1 MSLEPALRGKTIAL
15 IGLMGAGKS
24 SIGRRLAHSLDL
36 PFRDADEEVERAA
49 GRSVSDI
56 FAELGEPAFRAG
68 ERRVIARLL
77 TEPPH
82 VLATGGGAFMDPQT
96 RELIAR
102 HAVSVWLKAD
112 VEVLARRVARKSDR
126 PLLRSGDPAQ
136 ILRDLAAQALAVR
149 RSGKDAKWLELDS
162 VLDHLAAEPAADHR
176 HVLAHVPDG
185 LLDRAGVRGF
195 DFLALPG
202 L

>member
-1 MSLEPALRGKTIAL
+1 MSLEPALRGRTIAL

-24 SIGRRLAHSLDL
+24 SIGRRLAQTLDL

-96 RELIAR
+96 RALIAQN
-102 HAVSVWLKAD
+102 ALSIWLKAD
-112 VEVLARRVARKSDR
+112 VEVLIRRVGRKSDR
-126 PLLRSGDPAQ
+126 PLLRAGDPAQ
-136 ILRDLAAQALAVR
+136 VLRDLAEVRYPVYALADITV
-149 RSGKDAKWLELDS
+149 DS
-162 VLDHLAAEPAADHR
+162 VDTAHSSTVHAILQAMRQRLAEQQ
-176 HVLAHVPDG
+176 VSS
-185 LLDRAGVRGF
+185 
-195 DFLALPG
+195 
-202 L
+202 